1 MFYSYFVFVFILF
14 LFIIFIFILIFK
26 LKFILFLL
34 IEGTIIYFKD
44 EVLKSTLISNPQWF
58 NNVFK
63 TIMDY
68 GRKKVQITFENFYNF
83 LKSEN
88 KKSEAKNK
96 LKKVI
101 ENLRGKANK
110 KKSVEEIWKKEQEL
124 SKSNFDKVSYETM
137 LETLEEIEEM
147 MLKEGYKEFLDE
159 QKEYHNQNILQQFFF
174 VNENGFKENITDRI
188 LSNTEIDV
196 NDSKFLSNLL
206 ARYDFF
212 LPTQKM
218 NYLKTGNSL
227 TTKQKYIIPLLFP
240 RRKPSTLISRND
252 KEIEKMKYFNEWIVN
267 YFLPFE
273 PSSLWRTLFLR

>member
-252 KEIEKMKYFNEWIVN
+252 KEIEKIKYFNEWIVN

>member
-147 MLKEGYKEFLDE
+147 MLKEGYKEFLNE

-218 NYLKTGNSL
+218 NYLKSGNSL

>member
-26 LKFILFLL
+26 LKFILFFL

-147 MLKEGYKEFLDE
+147 MLKEGYKEFLNE

-252 KEIEKMKYFNEWIVN
+252 KEIEKIKYFNEWIVN